1 METIPNGKKINRK
14 LQTLVQVIKKLM
26 QILHVINISG
36 VILNKI
42 NDKTLPKKTYQKH
55 SAH

>member
-42 NDKTLPKKTYQKH
+42 NYKTLSEKIG
-55 SAH
+55 